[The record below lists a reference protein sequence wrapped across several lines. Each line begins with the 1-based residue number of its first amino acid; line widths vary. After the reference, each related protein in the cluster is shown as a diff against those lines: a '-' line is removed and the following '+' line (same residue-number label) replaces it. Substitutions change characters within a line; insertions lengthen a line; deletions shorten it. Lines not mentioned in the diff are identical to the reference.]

1 MAVPVYVLVKLQQ
14 PSSANGTIAAAQA
27 RTPLAVHMPAPVG
40 PIALGATI
48 RENGQYVSNNPALM
62 DWYAHLVGRMPAII
76 NVGSDWV
83 HFANFD
89 TKLMDSIRLRG
100 STPMWTWQPDD
111 YQLNLA
117 QPKYKLS
124 AIAQGAFDPYI
135 RRFASA
141 AKAWGHVFYLR
152 FAYEMNGNWYSW
164 ATTPGNPD
172 GNTPASFVAA
182 WRHVHDIFA
191 SLGVKNVRWVWCA
204 NVTYPGSTPDILDY
218 PGDAYVD
225 WVGIDGYNWGNS
237 PGHSWQSLYQVFGA
251 SYAEVTAFTKRPL
264 MIAETGSVEQGGSKA
279 AWILQG
285 FLHDLPTLMPRVRA
299 VMWFEEKA
307 KGDWRI
313 YTSSSALKAFR
324 TVVASPLYG
333 GKPVRPTPTARHG

>member
-1 MAVPVYVLVKLQQ
+1 
-14 PSSANGTIAAAQA
+14 
-27 RTPLAVHMPAPVG
+27 
-40 PIALGATI
+40 
-48 RENGQYVSNNPALM
+48 
-62 DWYAHLVGRMPAII
+62 MPAII

-89 TKLMDSIRLRG
+89 AKVMDSIRLRG
-100 STPMWTWQPDD
+100 STPMWTWQPND
-111 YQLNLA
+111 YDLGLA

-124 AIAQGAFDPYI
+124 AIAHGAVDPYI

-164 ATTPGNPD
+164 TTTPGNPD
-172 GNTPASFVAA
+172 GNTPADFVAA

-204 NVTYPGSTPDILDY
+204 NVSYPGSTPDILDY

-225 WVGIDGYNWGNS
+225 WVALDGYNWGNS

-251 SYAEVTAFTKRPL
+251 SYAEVTAFTRRPL

-285 FLHDLPTLMPRVRA
+285 FLHELPNLMPRVRA
-299 VMWFEEKA
+299 VLWFEAKA
-307 KGDWRI
+307 KGDWRV

-324 TVVASPLYG
+324 TVVASPLFG
-333 GKPVRPTPTARHG
+333 GKPVPPTPVARHG